1 MTRESGLLWV
11 IVVEL
16 AVIIGLLVGVW
27 DAVSR
32 GRRR

>member
-1 MTRESGLLWV
+1 MTREAGLLWA

-32 GRRR
+32 RRR